1 MNINN
6 QEPINKYI
14 NVLDVCGNNVSVLDT
29 EVKYNP
35 YYDIY
40 NEFEIVK
47 YVINHSTGDDNKL
60 KYSIDKIECMT
71 DNWVN
76 EVYDI
81 QYIKCNASDI
91 GLNVGIDT
99 EYKIYNRNK
108 LASELFGI
116 DCAGNTIFWFDEY
129 LNETELKHNI
139 KEIKNFCMR
148 TNLINYADIKI

>member
-14 NVLDVCGNNVSVLDT
+14 NVLDVCGNDVLVLDT

-47 YVINHSTGDDNKL
+47 YVINYNMGDDNKL

-71 DNWVN
+71 
-76 EVYDI
+76 
-81 QYIKCNASDI
+81 
-91 GLNVGIDT
+91 
-99 EYKIYNRNK
+99 EYLTYNRNK

-129 LNETELKHNI
+129 LNETELKYQI